1 MGLFKR
7 HKVWWMSF
15 SHQGRQIRRTT
26 GTTDRRLA
34 EAILGKVKVKLVEGQ
49 YFDRLE
55 EHDRTLEEMME
66 RYVRERVVGMSR
78 HGERRARGVL
88 KHLLPCFGAM
98 TLSQVSPKEIAAY
111 KWRRQQERA
120 APATIVKELGLMKS
134 AFNVAIR
141 EWEWCRDNPVS
152 GSRWGKH
159 QQCSGP
165 LL

>member
-34 EAILGKVKVKLVEGQ
+34 EAILGKVKVKLIEGQ

-55 EHDRTLEEMME
+55 EHDRTFEEMME

-98 TLSQVSPKEIAAY
+98 TLIGSA
-111 KWRRQQERA
+111 RRRL
-120 APATIVKELGLMKS
+120 PPT
-134 AFNVAIR
+134 
-141 EWEWCRDNPVS
+141 S
-152 GSRWGKH
+152 GDGNKNGQH
-159 QQCSGP
+159 QPPS
-165 LL
+165 